1 MYALKARFVS
11 NWDDVDVK
19 CTYYPEVQF
28 KTMSEALEALIGDY
42 GDSLAQSATI
52 DSENEDDLV
61 GYYFDD
67 IEAYQIGD
75 E

>member
-1 MYALKARFVS
+1 
-11 NWDDVDVK
+11 
-19 CTYYPEVQF
+19 
-28 KTMSEALEALIGDY
+28 MSEALEALIGDY